1 MKSSWKDENL
11 ATLENDRKA
20 RENLTKAIQAY
31 REKFDDEE
39 PDFGWGRFP
48 ILGLIPEYIYE
59 IDKAIRTNKPINKSR
74 GFDHLSDT
82 RNRTKI

>member
-1 MKSSWKDENL
+1 MNSSWKDENL

-31 REKFDDEE
+31 REKFDDES

-59 IDKAIRTNKPINKSR
+59 IDQAIRENKPIKKSKE
-74 GFDHLSDT
+74 FDHQSDL
-82 RNRTKI
+82 NHRTKI